1 MISIIKYHFKK
12 QQFLPTYFGMII
24 NPFYIIRK
32 GISKGIRNNSKYIN
46 GKLLDFGCG
55 NKPYESLFNV
65 TEYVGLDIGES
76 GFPEEKSA
84 EIFYDGITIPFPDNT
99 FDSVLASEV
108 FEHVFNLD
116 EVLLELNRV
125 LRKGGNI
132 LVTVP
137 FVWFEHE
144 IPYDFA
150 RYSSFG
156 LQHVLKK
163 AGFEIVTVE
172 KTTNYLESVIQLFIA
187 YLFNMV
193 FPKNIYIQYLLQLLI
208 IFPLSIF
215 LLFWAKLLPSS
226 DKLYCNVVIVAKKI
240 I

>member
-1 MISIIKYHFKK
+1 MIDKLKQIFKK
-12 QQFLPTYFGMII
+12 QQFLPTYLGLII

-32 GISKGIRNNSKYIN
+32 GLYRGIKNNSEYIN

-55 NKPYESLFNV
+55 HKPYESLFNV
-65 TEYVGLDIGES
+65 IEYVGLDI
-76 GFPEEKSA
+76 EKSGYPNQKSA
-84 EIFYDGITIPFPDNT
+84 NVFYDGKKIPFNDNT

-108 FEHVFNLD
+108 FEHIFNPD

-125 LRKGGNI
+125 LKKGGNI
-132 LVTVP
+132 LITVP

-156 LQHVLKK
+156 IEHLLRKN
-163 AGFEIVTVE
+163 GFQIVKTE

-187 YLFNMV
+187 YIFNIV
-193 FPKNIYIQYLLQLLI
+193 FPKNIYIQYLLHFLITSPLLI
-208 IFPLSIF
+208 IL
-215 LLFWAKLLPSS
+215 LLFSKLFPSS
-226 DKLYCNVVIVAKKI
+226 DKLYCNLVIVAKK
-240 I
+240 